1 MFQHGCSVPLLAQ
14 RAFFSTGAYFSFRGF
29 DRSPNVCKEGL
40 PFCRSVFL
48 HASNKFC
55 WRLLR
60 LYASLCM
67 QGTCKTHAETFP
79 RAFIR
84 LTQTHRDH
92 LSSGPAS
99 LGLVALAGHARS
111 WCCSYGNAIAVQCP
125 AGLPDLRA
133 RLPNRYRASFTRWLV
148 IQQFNLFELIEM
160 SSAQCSLVRLVK
172 SFYQR
177 NS

>member
-111 WCCSYGNAIAVQCP
+111 WCYSYGNAMAVQFDHPCWP
-125 AGLPDLRA
+125 TRSSRKIAEQIPCFIYQVAGHP
-133 RLPNRYRASFTRWLV
+133 T
-148 IQQFNLFELIEM
+148 I
-160 SSAQCSLVRLVK
+160 
-172 SFYQR
+172 
-177 NS
+177 